1 MITEKIIQK
10 ELGVLV
16 KVLSYSGLK
25 SVSFWKSVW
34 PGLMLC
40 SWFVFWPLMFF
51 SGRLYS
57 PFNISEER
65 LGVVV
70 SIGTSFVLGLLSLIF
85 IGSARSLYLSAPYSF
100 RINSKMYFFLS
111 KKIKRYAAVFS
122 FWYAVLVVF
131 CALFNLSAIC
141 FLSAII
147 ASVIGFSVYM
157 NIDFNRYKI
166 NELAYILT
174 PCKRVGE
181 SIISTSSSFD
191 GIKIDE
197 HNPATGL
204 PMNGG
209 VDVAGNPY
217 GYSRHE

>member
-100 RINSKMYFFLS
+100 RINSKMYFFS
-111 KKIKRYAAVFS
+111 PRK
-122 FWYAVLVVF
+122 
-131 CALFNLSAIC
+131 
-141 FLSAII
+141 
-147 ASVIGFSVYM
+147 
-157 NIDFNRYKI
+157 
-166 NELAYILT
+166 
-174 PCKRVGE
+174 
-181 SIISTSSSFD
+181 
-191 GIKIDE
+191 
-197 HNPATGL
+197 
-204 PMNGG
+204 
-209 VDVAGNPY
+209 
-217 GYSRHE
+217 